1 MLNAIDKLVKE
12 EVNINTIFDAVPANR
27 RTPAAPQPADSQ
39 TSAAPTAADSFSTEQ
54 FSCSLDCQ
62 RDYWDSVAPVKAF
75 TNEIAWPQWRRFVPP
90 ESAILDVGCG
100 YGRTCSQL
108 FDAGYRNLIGV
119 DISFKM
125 IERGKTER
133 PDLDLRF
140 WSSDTLPFSD
150 DSFDAVCLIAVL
162 TCIPSNSGQ
171 QRLAKEIRRVL
182 KPGGVLFV
190 SDFPIQKDERNQA
203 RYQQFARKFGMF
215 GVFEL
220 PEGTVL
226 RHHEIAWLDELFAS
240 CSLLERQSIPCK
252 TMNGHNINL
261 EQRFYRK

>member
-1 MLNAIDKLVKE
+1 MLNSIDKPVKE
-12 EVNINTIFDAVPANR
+12 EVDKNTVFDAVSANR
-27 RTPAAPQPADSQ
+27 Q
-39 TSAAPTAADSFSTEQ
+39 TSAAPPASDSFSTDQ
-54 FSCSLDCQ
+54 SSCSLDCQ
-62 RDYWDSVAPVKAF
+62 RDYWDSVAPVKSF
-75 TNEIAWPQWRRFVPP
+75 TNEIAWPQWRRFVAPAA
-90 ESAILDVGCG
+90 AILDVGCG

-108 FDAGYRNLIGV
+108 ADAGYRNLIGV
-119 DISFKM
+119 DISLKM
-125 IERGKTER
+125 IERGKAER

-140 WSSDTLPFSD
+140 LASDTLPFLD

-171 QRLAKEIRRVL
+171 RRLTEEICRVL

-203 RYQQFARKFGMF
+203 RYQQFARKFGTF

-240 CSLLERQSIPCK
+240 CALLERLSIPCK
-252 TMNGHNINL
+252 TMNGHIVNL